1 MTKQEAKR
9 KANITGMRYESESLK
24 KENIRL
30 SGEIE
35 YFGNVAQNMKDKIKN
50 HAIQMN
56 NNLDRQFELEDTIN
70 DYI

>member
-1 MTKQEAKR
+1 MTKTEAKR

-30 SGEIE
+30 SSEIE
-35 YFGNVAQNMKDKIKN
+35 YFGNVAQNLKDKIKN

-56 NNLDRQFELEDTIN
+56 NNMDRQFELEDI
-70 DYI
+70 IKEA

>member
-1 MTKQEAKR
+1 MTKTEAKR

-35 YFGNVAQNMKDKIKN
+35 YFGNVAQHMKDKIKN

-56 NNLDRQFELEDTIN
+56 NNLDRQFQLEDTIY
-70 DYI
+70 DYL

>member
-56 NNLDRQFELEDTIN
+56 DNLDRQFQLEDTIN

>member
-30 SGEIE
+30 SSEIE

-70 DYI
+70 DYL

>member
-70 DYI
+70 DYR

>member
-1 MTKQEAKR
+1 MTKTEAKR

-56 NNLDRQFELEDTIN
+56 NNLDRQFQLEDTIN

>member
-1 MTKQEAKR
+1 MTKTEAKR

-56 NNLDRQFELEDTIN
+56 NNLDRQFELEDI
-70 DYI
+70 IKEA

>member
-1 MTKQEAKR
+1 MK
-9 KANITGMRYESESLK
+9 NINIVGLNYESESLK

-30 SGEIE
+30 SSEIE

-70 DYI
+70 DYR

>member
-1 MTKQEAKR
+1 MTKTERKR
-9 KANITGMRYESESLK
+9 QANITGMRYESESLK

-56 NNLDRQFELEDTIN
+56 NNLDRQFELEDI
-70 DYI
+70 IKEA

>member
-1 MTKQEAKR
+1 MTKTEAKR
-9 KANITGMRYESESLK
+9 QANITGMRYESESLK

-56 NNLDRQFELEDTIN
+56 NNLDRQFQLEDTIN